1 MTHRSVGL
9 EGAMSAVRRAL
20 EEAAADLPPDLPRPP
35 LSGKLLRPVVAW
47 AATPPDAR
55 APWDPRVARG
65 ALAVQMAHE
74 ASLLHDDIVDGA
86 HTRRGE
92 AAVHA
97 RLGVGPALVQ
107 GDHLLTAAYRVAAGV
122 GSAAFL
128 DAFVEAV
135 ERTVAGEIAQGRAAG
150 TVLDDAA
157 AGAIV
162 ADKSGALFG
171 CVVALPC
178 GLAGGDVEAARAF
191 GRRLGSLYQ
200 RVDDLLD
207 YCPAT
212 PRGKPP
218 LQDWRQRK
226 WTWVL
231 DGVDVEGFTLDE
243 ETLRRRLFGGPGEP
257 GVMTRAV
264 MRLEAEAAALV
275 AEHGRRV
282 PADTILP
289 ALLGRWTAR
298 ALQAVGIEAARAG
311 TRERGFRRPGPGGGS
326 GGGPGVR
333 PASEAPPAVA
343 GAGSRRGG
351 AGVAAALP
359 DPATRDVAARARAV
373 GGPEAWSAYFGR
385 HARSFHFAARLFP
398 PAARARVSGVYAFC
412 RFTDDLV
419 DEAAGATPAD
429 LRERLEAWRALA
441 RRAYGG
447 ARTDV
452 PLLDVVLGGMAAAGV
467 PFRYADELLTGV
479 GMDLGRVRYRTMDDL
494 DAYAARVAG
503 GVGGWIT
510 ELFGERDPGVLDRAY
525 DLGIAMQIT
534 NVVRDVGEDWRA
546 GRLYLPARL
555 LAAHGLDE
563 DAVAGMAAGGPP
575 SPAWPDL
582 VEALL
587 GQADAR
593 YERAL
598 RALPA
603 LPPVLRRPV
612 AVAARVYQGI
622 HGEVRRNGYDVGT
635 RRAHTSLHRKL
646 RLALRAAGDLRRAAG
661 RGTDRPLRRE
671 ASGHA

>member
-1 MTHRSVGL
+1 MTHGSAGL
-9 EGAMSAVRRAL
+9 DAALAAVRSAL
-20 EEAAADLPPDLPRPP
+20 SAAAADLPRDLPRPP

-47 AATPPDAR
+47 AATPPGER

-86 HTRRGE
+86 PTRRAE

-97 RLGVGPALVQ
+97 RVGVGGALVL

-150 TVLDDAA
+150 AVLDADAA
-157 AGAIV
+157 DAIV

-171 CVVALPC
+171 CVTALPC
-178 GLAGGDVEAARAF
+178 GLAGGDVEGARAF

-207 YCPAT
+207 YCPDT

-243 ETLRRRLFGGPGEP
+243 ETLHRRLFGAPGGP

-264 MRLEAEAAALV
+264 ARLEAEAAALV
-275 AEHGRRV
+275 AEHRRRV
-282 PADTILP
+282 PGDAVLP
-289 ALLGRWTAR
+289 ALLGRWAAHAR
-298 ALQAVGIEAARAG
+298 DAVGREAARAG
-311 TRERGFRRPGPGGGS
+311 KRERGGRRPRATGRF
-326 GGGPGVR
+326 GGGPRAR
-333 PASEAPPAVA
+333 PEP
-343 GAGSRRGG
+343 
-351 AGVAAALP
+351 P
-359 DPATRDVAARARAV
+359 DPATRAVAARARAL
-373 GGPEAWSAYFGR
+373 GGPEAWAAYFGR

-398 PAARARVSGVYAFC
+398 PGARARVGGVYAFC

-419 DEAAGATPAD
+419 DDGGGASAAE
-429 LRERLEAWRALA
+429 LRERLEAWRGLA

-452 PLLDVVLGGMAAAGV
+452 PLLDVVLGGMARAGV

-479 GMDLGRVRYRTMDDL
+479 DLDLGRVRYRTMDEL

-510 ELFGERDPGVLDRAY
+510 ELFGVREPGVLDRAY
-525 DLGIAMQIT
+525 DLGTAMQIT

-546 GRLYLPARL
+546 GRLYLPAQL

-563 DAVAGMAAGGPP
+563 DDVARLAAGGPP

-587 GQADAR
+587 GEADAR

-603 LPPVLRRPV
+603 LPPVCRRPV

-635 RRAHTSLHRKL
+635 RRARTSLPRKL

-661 RGTDRPLRRE
+661 RGSAHPLRRE